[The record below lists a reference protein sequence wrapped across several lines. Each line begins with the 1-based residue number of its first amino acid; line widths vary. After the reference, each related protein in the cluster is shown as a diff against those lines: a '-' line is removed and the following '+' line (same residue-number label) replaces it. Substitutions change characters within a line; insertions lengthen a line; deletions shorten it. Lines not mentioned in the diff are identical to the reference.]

1 LPTYCCA
8 EVEVKLKM
16 EESEPQPL
24 PQPKVRMDFYQ
35 TEADVVVSVFLKNL
49 KAPDVIVEYSPES
62 FRLTA
67 KLPDGAEYLRE
78 VHLAK
83 GINPESCSFKVLT
96 TKIEIQLRKQ
106 NGGPW
111 AALEVENCSKSSMP
125 VYPSSSKKKL
135 DWDKVEKELEKQ
147 EKDDP
152 DADINSLFSKIF
164 ESGDENTKKA
174 MMKSM
179 QESGGTVLSTNWE
192 EVGKKRVEVSPP
204 DGMEF
209 KKWDG

>member
-1 LPTYCCA
+1 ML
-8 EVEVKLKM
+8 
-16 EESEPQPL
+16 ESEATEAPVL
-24 PQPKVRMDFYQ
+24 PNVRMDFYQ
-35 TEADVVVSVFLKNL
+35 TEADIVVSVFLKNL
-49 KAPDVIVEYSPES
+49 KPEEVEVEYSQES
-62 FRLTA
+62 FRMAA
-67 KLPDGAEYLRE
+67 KHPDGSYTRE

-83 GINPESCSFKVLT
+83 GINPEFCSFRVLT
-96 TKIEIQLRKQ
+96 TKIEIRLRKE
-106 NGGPW
+106 NGGHWPT
-111 AALEVENCSKSSMP
+111 LEVEKCSKPFTP
-125 VYPSSSKKKL
+125 VYPSSSKKKF
-135 DWDKVEKELEKQ
+135 DWDKVEKEIEKQ

-209 KKWDG
+209 KKWDA

>member
-1 LPTYCCA
+1 MEASKEPVA
-8 EVEVKLKM
+8 EGGSAEL
-16 EESEPQPL
+16 Q
-24 PQPKVRMDFYQ
+24 QTPKPVVRMDFYQ
-35 TEADVVVSVFLKNL
+35 TDSDVVVTIFLKNQ
-49 KAPDVIVEYSPES
+49 KQDEVSVDYSTES
-62 FRLTA
+62 FRLAA
-67 KLPDGAEYLRE
+67 KYPDGSDYLRE

-83 GINPESCSFKVLT
+83 RIRPDDCSFKVLS
-96 TKIEIQLRKQ
+96 TKIEIKLHKQ
-106 NGGPW
+106 DGGPW
-111 AALEVENCSKSSMP
+111 ATLEVDKSSNKEFKP
-125 VYPSSSKKKL
+125 LYPSSSKKKF
-135 DWDKVEKELEKQ
+135 DWDKVEKDIAKQ

-192 EVGKKRVEVSPP
+192 EVGKKRVEISPP

-209 KKWDG
+209 KKY

>member
-1 LPTYCCA
+1 
-8 EVEVKLKM
+8 
-16 EESEPQPL
+16 
-24 PQPKVRMDFYQ
+24 MDFYQ
-35 TEADVVVSVFLKNL
+35 TDSDVVVSIFLKNQKQEQVL
-49 KAPDVIVEYSPES
+49 VEFSPES
-62 FRLTA
+62 FRIAA
-67 KLPDGAEYLRE
+67 KLPDGSDYSRE

-83 GINPESCSFKVLT
+83 GINPESSSSKVLS
-96 TKIEIQLRKQ
+96 TKIEIRLRKQ
-106 NGGPW
+106 DGGPW
-111 AALEVENCSKSSMP
+111 SALEVEKCSKSSKP
-125 VYPSSSKKKL
+125 VYPSSSKKKF
-135 DWDKVEKELEKQ
+135 DWDKVEKEIEKQ

-192 EVGKKRVEVSPP
+192 EVGKKKVEISPP

-209 KKWDG
+209 KKWDS